1 MTNNWIKN
9 KQKLLSLDTTAARI
23 ERKKIPLPPR
33 LNRIDRN
40 NEERSTFY
48 NKNEEIYLMI
58 HSKFISNINW
68 EVLILWGGIP
78 LVALCLNLGIHDK
91 EKEEWT

>member
-1 MTNNWIKN
+1 
-9 KQKLLSLDTTAARI
+9 
-23 ERKKIPLPPR
+23 
-33 LNRIDRN
+33 
-40 NEERSTFY
+40 
-48 NKNEEIYLMI
+48 MI